1 MSEYK
6 YAGIE
11 LTPNI
16 FAELLILLFDGKQ
29 FKRATAIE
37 EITKY
42 HHDGGGILGKK
53 EYVAVFKKACQNL
66 SSSGLSNIGYGTW
79 RLNYEI
85 QEVEII
91 EEEVTNTV
99 EYAVDKTIGSG
110 DNSVYVYMV
119 HMKMLPSTVSVWA
132 CLIYTATNLGETKS
146 TLFAAQILSISRLAR
161 TIPPLQ
167 RLH

>member
-53 EYVAVFKKACQNL
+53 EYVAVFKKACQKL

-110 DNSVYVYMV
+110 DNSVYVYYYDTY
-119 HMKMLPSTVSVWA
+119 KKYA
-132 CLIYTATNLGETKS
+132 ETCGH
-146 TLFAAQILSISRLAR
+146 SIWEC
-161 TIPPLQ
+161 
-167 RLH
+167 